1 MTPDEIKNLKAKH
14 GKDLR
19 LCSVTTQNGETF
31 AFVLKKPTRG
41 VIQAVSGVG
50 DDTTKASDLMIENCV
65 IAGDKDALEDGE
77 VFVAVL
83 EEVGNLFGAATTSVK
98 KL

>member
-1 MTPDEIKNLKAKH
+1 MTSEEINKLKAKH
-14 GKDLR
+14 GDKLS
-19 LCSVTTQNGETF
+19 LCSVTTQNGDAFE
-31 AFVLKKPTRG
+31 FVLKKPTRA
-41 VIQAVSGVG
+41 VIQAVSAVG
-50 DDTTKASDLMIENCV
+50 GDTTKASDLMIENCV
-65 IAGDKDALEDGE
+65 VGGDKDALEDGE